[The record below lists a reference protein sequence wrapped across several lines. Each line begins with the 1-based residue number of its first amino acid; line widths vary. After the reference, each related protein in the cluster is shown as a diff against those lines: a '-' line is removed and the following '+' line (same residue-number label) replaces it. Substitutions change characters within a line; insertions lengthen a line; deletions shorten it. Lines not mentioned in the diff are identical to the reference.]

1 MSATHSIALERQ
13 EVTAVEH
20 LAATHPGVS
29 VHLVLIAVVRLGL
42 RLVSGDPSTLA
53 NELTAIQQARRARR
67 QARQAQE
74 GGAHG

>member
-42 RLVSGDPSTLA
+42 RLASGDPSALTT
-53 NELTAIQQARRARR
+53 ELTAIQQTRRDRRRAR
-67 QARQAQE
+67 QVKEDSAR
-74 GGAHG
+74 G